1 MLIEAKQRKKKARA
15 YRASHSSFPKK
26 KKIENRNGG
35 KGAAGAWRRFIA
47 A

>member
-26 KKIENRNGG
+26 KIENRNGG
-35 KGAAGAWRRFIA
+35 KGAAGAWRHFIA